1 MTGPCGDGET
11 VFVSVIIP
19 VYNGADFLRDAVESV
34 LAQPYGSLEI
44 IIINDGSTDRT
55 PEVAAALQ
63 GPVRVIPQLHRGL
76 PATRNHG
83 VRLARGDAIGFLD
96 ADDLWSQ
103 DKLALQL
110 PLLRANPAVPIV
122 LGHTQLM
129 RLVGK
134 EQGRSQFAAWG
145 APALA
150 LSTGSALFSKSV
162 FEHVGLFDESQ
173 AYCDDLDWFMRAK
186 ERGIPTLVH
195 PEVTLFY
202 RRHTQN
208 MTNDTQLSKQF
219 LITMLKK
226 SIDRRGRHAGGHQD
240 AQGSRTGP

>member
-1 MTGPCGDGET
+1 VRGGED

-19 VYNGADFLRDAVESV
+19 VYNGAVFLRDAVESV
-34 LAQPYGSLEI
+34 LAQPYNSLEI
-44 IIINDGSTDRT
+44 IVIDDGSTDRT

-76 PATRNHG
+76 PASRNHG
-83 VRLARGDAIGFLD
+83 LRVARGDAIGFLD
-96 ADDLWSQ
+96 ADDLWSR

-110 PLLRANPAVPIV
+110 ALLRANPAVPIV

-129 RLVGK
+129 RLVGS
-134 EQGRSQFAAWG
+134 ERGRLQFAAWG

-150 LSTGSALFSKSV
+150 LSPGSALFGKSV
-162 FEHVGLFDESQ
+162 FEHVGPFDESQ

-208 MTNDTQLSKQF
+208 MTNDTQLGKQF
-219 LITMLKK
+219 LMTMLKK
-226 SIDRRGRHAGGHQD
+226 SIDRRGRA
-240 AQGSRTGP
+240 AEVRTGRSSD